1 MTISETVR
9 KVCSDLGYTLS
20 ELARR
25 TNQAPSS
32 LSRKLSKETISLK
45 EFRRYMQ
52 ALDTDFE
59 IVVTYPNGIEVKQ
72 HDLENVTQG
81 KLVVLEAQLEAER
94 KNSEFLKNMIR
105 DIRTELYS
113 ADGYTDMAL
122 KNTDN
127 TEVMTN
133 YLKKSSDA
141 HAHMNAVLC
150 GVLND
155 NASLPSEKAVV
166 AANADH
172 TPRYELLKNR
182 RIIVAEDN
190 DMNREITVEMLSGK
204 GLIIEEAVNGK
215 EVVEKIKTAAPGFYS
230 MILMDIQMPEMDGFE
245 ATQAIRALTNRR
257 RANIPIIAMTANG
270 FAEDRQKSF
279 DAGMDAHLAKPL
291 DPEKLI
297 ETITAL
303 I

>member
-9 KVCSDLGYTLS
+9 KVCSDLGFTLS

-52 ALDTDFE
+52 ALDADFE
-59 IVVTYPNGIEVKQ
+59 IVVTYPDGVEVKQ

-81 KLVVLEAQLEAER
+81 KLVVLEAQLEAAKKE
-94 KNSEFLKNMIR
+94 NEFLKNMMR

-113 ADGYTDMAL
+113 ADGYTDMAT
-122 KNTDN
+122 KSVEDPEAMNG
-127 TEVMTN
+127 
-133 YLKKSSDA
+133 YLKKAVDM

-155 NASLPSEKAVV
+155 SSSLPSEKASV
-166 AANADH
+166 AAAADH
-172 TPRYELLKNR
+172 TPRFELLKNR
-182 RIIVAEDN
+182 RVIVADGNE
-190 DMNREITVEMLSGK
+190 MNRKATVEMLSGK
-204 GLIIEEAVNGK
+204 GLIIEEAGNGK
-215 EVVEKIKTAAPGFYS
+215 EVVEKVKTAAPGFYS
-230 MILMDIQMPEMDGFE
+230 LILMGTQMPEMDGYE

-257 RANIPIIAMTANG
+257 RANLPIIAVSDNAS
-270 FAEDRQKSF
+270 AEEKAASIA
-279 DAGMDAHLAKPL
+279 AGMDAHFTKPL
-291 DPEKLI
+291 DPDKLL

>member
-52 ALDTDFE
+52 ALDADFE
-59 IVVTYPNGIEVKQ
+59 IIVTYPDGIEVKQ

-81 KLVVLEAQLEAER
+81 KLVVLEAQLEAAKKE
-94 KNSEFLKNMIR
+94 NEFLKNMIR

-113 ADGYTDMAL
+113 ADGYTDMAI
-122 KNTDN
+122 KNADN
-127 TEVMTN
+127 AEVRDG
-133 YLKKSSDA
+133 YLKKSADA

-155 NASLPSEKAVV
+155 SASLPSEKASV
-166 AANADH
+166 AAADR
-172 TPRYELLKNR
+172 TPRFELLKNR
-182 RIIVAEDN
+182 RIIVADDN
-190 DMNREITVEMLSGK
+190 DMNREITIEMLSGK

-230 MILMDIQMPEMDGFE
+230 AVLMDIMMPEMDGYE

-257 RANIPIIAMTANG
+257 RANVPIIAVSANA
-270 FAEDRQKSF
+270 FAEDKAAAIA
-279 DAGMDAHLAKPL
+279 AGMDAHLAKPL
-291 DPEKLI
+291 DTEKLL

>member
-52 ALDTDFE
+52 ALDADFE
-59 IVVTYPNGIEVKQ
+59 IIVTYPDGIEVKQ

-81 KLVVLEAQLEAER
+81 KLVVLEAQLEAAKKE
-94 KNSEFLKNMIR
+94 NEFLKNMIR

-113 ADGYTDMAL
+113 ADGYTDMAI
-122 KNTDN
+122 KNADN
-127 TEVMTN
+127 AEVRDG
-133 YLKKSSDA
+133 YLKKSADA

-155 NASLPSEKAVV
+155 NASLPSEKASV
-166 AANADH
+166 AAADR
-172 TPRYELLKNR
+172 TPRFELLKNR
-182 RIIVAEDN
+182 RIIVADDN
-190 DMNREITVEMLSGK
+190 DMNREITIEMLSGK

-230 MILMDIQMPEMDGFE
+230 AVLMDIMMPEMDGYE

-257 RANIPIIAMTANG
+257 RANVPIIAVSANA
-270 FAEDRQKSF
+270 FAEDKAAAIA
-279 DAGMDAHLAKPL
+279 AGMDAHLAKPL
-291 DPEKLI
+291 DTEKLL